1 MISFINDEWIPR
13 LDITTVTGQD
23 GHFTVDPV
31 QYEIAG
37 MADDT
42 DLDGNVKFDDFLR
55 LEAAFGGVVVT
66 LTSTA

>member
-1 MISFINDEWIPR
+1 LISFTNDEGIQR

-23 GHFTVDPV
+23 RHFTVDPV
-31 QYEIAG
+31 QYGIAE

-55 LEAAFGGVVVT
+55 LEAAFGGVAVT